1 MNVTL
6 HAQVRTGSQVNQL
19 ILLTFLSSGRDTSSK
34 TKTKTKFTAHLLDDY
49 RPLWRPPYPLLR
61 LVNDN

>member
-1 MNVTL
+1 VNVTL

-34 TKTKTKFTAHLLDDY
+34 KKKKKTHSAFT
-49 RPLWRPPYPLLR
+49 
-61 LVNDN
+61 

>member
-34 TKTKTKFTAHLLDDY
+34 KKKKLTAHLLDDY

-61 LVNDN
+61 LVDDN